1 MSKMFPAGLAAL
13 LLSLYCGLA
22 LGETRQAY
30 VVQDTELRAEPSH
43 SAPSLGRISKQSSVM
58 VQARQG
64 GWYQV
69 QSGHPQPGWVP
80 LLSLR
85 FAKDSQAR
93 SGSNLG
99 GLLSLGSQSKPA
111 SGVATGIRGISDE
124 ELKRG
129 ASGLNASLQY
139 LESIAAQP
147 AEARAFAQQGGLQS
161 QAVPY
166 AR

>member
-1 MSKMFPAGLAAL
+1 MSKIFQAGLAAL
-13 LLSLYCGLA
+13 LLSLYCSIA
-22 LGETRQAY
+22 LSETRLAY

-43 SAPSLGRISKQSSVM
+43 SAPSLGRMGKDTSVM

-69 QSGHPQPGWVP
+69 QTGQSQSGWMP

-99 GLLSLGSQSKPA
+99 GLLTLGTQSKPA

-124 ELKRG
+124 ELQRG
-129 ASGLNASLQY
+129 AGGLSGSLQY

-161 QAVPY
+161 QPVPY